1 MSFDGHMTSLLCD
14 TCHDSFPSVQGHTP
28 APEPGVDSGAL
39 ASASQLWE
47 GLLQSGEPLE
57 LTVQS
62 SSHASFGRVDR
73 GDR

>member
-1 MSFDGHMTSLLCD
+1 MTP
-14 TCHDSFPSVQGHTP
+14 FPFVQGHTP

-57 LTVQS
+57 LTMQA
-62 SSHASFGRVDR
+62 SSHASFGRVD
-73 GDR
+73 GGIDR